1 MTSTGPHGAE
11 RGDTSRQW
19 PIGVAEL
26 RVHLRP
32 KSRMDRLW
40 GALSAEALVDG
51 ETLLVGS
58 SHMRR
63 LDDGIHIL
71 SHGRDD
77 IDECAERVVEA
88 ARGSRMKILGW
99 QECLPSKA
107 PTNRISR

>member
-19 PIGVAEL
+19 PIGVTEL

-40 GALSAEALVDG
+40 DALSAEALVDG
-51 ETLLVGS
+51 DTLLVGS

-63 LDDGIHIL
+63 LDDGVHIL

-88 ARGSRMKILGW
+88 AHNSRMEILGW
-99 QECLPSKA
+99 QECLPSKTPA
-107 PTNRISR
+107 SRISR